1 MKRYIEGVDR
11 SQGTLLP
18 EQLDDWVHEDSPVRV
33 VDVFVDELD
42 LADLGFVRCEP
53 SNTGRPGYHPSI
65 LLKLYI
71 YG

>member
-33 VDVFVDELD
+33 VDVFVDELN
-42 LADLGFVRCEP
+42 LAEECGSIEP
-53 SNTGRPGYHPSI
+53 CRRGTCDGV
-65 LLKLYI
+65 
-71 YG
+71 